1 MLAIAHRGA
10 SGYAPENTRAA
21 FDRALAMGAG
31 AIETDVQLSADGELI
46 IFHDNT
52 VDRTSDGRGP
62 LGDYTLAELQAL
74 DLGGWYAPEFAGQ
87 RILTVIEL
95 LDEYAEKIPLAL
107 EIKDPRAAR
116 PLIAVLNARGIAD
129 KVQITS
135 FYWTALLDARSANPD
150 LYLGFLSPTFDDD
163 LITRSVRRG
172 FKQICPHVDRL
183 TAPRVALAHGHGL
196 NVRAWGVSRRDQ
208 VERLFDTGAD
218 GATCNWPDWILGNQ
232 APPRQ

>member
-62 LGDYTLAELQAL
+62 LGDHTLAELQAL

-87 RILTVIEL
+87 RILTVTEL

-116 PLIAVLNARGIAD
+116 PLIAVLNARGLA
-129 KVQITS
+129 KQMQITS
-135 FYWTALLDARSANPD
+135 FYWTALLDAQSANPD
-150 LYLGFLSPTFDDD
+150 LYLGF
-163 LITRSVRRG
+163 
-172 FKQICPHVDRL
+172 
-183 TAPRVALAHGHGL
+183 
-196 NVRAWGVSRRDQ
+196 SRRHSM
-208 VERLFDTGAD
+208 T
-218 GATCNWPDWILGNQ
+218 I
-232 APPRQ
+232 

>member
-52 VDRTSDGRGP
+52 VDRTSDGQGP

-74 DLGGWYAPEFAGQ
+74 DLGGWYAPEFGGQ
-87 RILTVIEL
+87 RILTVTEL

-107 EIKDPRAAR
+107 EIKGPRAAR
-116 PLIAVLNARGIAD
+116 PLIAALNARGIAE

-135 FYWTALLDARSANPD
+135 FYWTALLDAQAANPD

-163 LITRSVRRG
+163 LIARSVRRG
-172 FKQICPHVDRL
+172 FKQVCPHVDRL
-183 TAPRVALAHGHGL
+183 TAPRVALAHENGL
-196 NVRAWGVSRRDQ
+196 DVRAWGVSRRDQ

-218 GATCNWPDWILGNQ
+218 GATCNWPDWIMEEKKG
-232 APPRQ
+232 

>member
-21 FDRALAMGAG
+21 FDRAIAMGVG

-52 VDRTSDGRGP
+52 VERVSDGRGP
-62 LGDYTLAELQAL
+62 LGDHTLAELRAL
-74 DLGGWYAPEFAGQ
+74 DLGDWYAPEFAGQ
-87 RILTVIEL
+87 RILTVAEL
-95 LDEYAEKIPLAL
+95 LDEYAGRIPLAL

-116 PLIAVLNARGIAD
+116 PLIAALDARGIAGQM
-129 KVQITS
+129 QITS
-135 FYWTALLDARSANPD
+135 FYWTALLDAQEVKPD
-150 LYLGFLSPTFDDD
+150 LYLGFLTPTFDED
-163 LITRSVRRG
+163 LIARSVRRG

-183 TAPRVALAHGHGL
+183 TARRVTLAHEQGL

-218 GATCNWPDWILGNQ
+218 GATCNWPDWITDLKI
-232 APPRQ
+232 

>member
-31 AIETDVQLSADGELI
+31 AIETDVQLSADGALI

-87 RILTVIEL
+87 RILTVTEL

-116 PLIAVLNARGIAD
+116 PLITALNARGLAEQM
-129 KVQITS
+129 QITS
-135 FYWTALLDARSANPD
+135 FYWTALLDAQATNPD
-150 LYLGFLSPTFDDD
+150 LYLGFLSPIFDED

-183 TAPRVALAHGHGL
+183 TAPRVALAHEHGL
-196 NVRAWGVSRRDQ
+196 DVRAWGISRRDQ

-218 GATCNWPDWILGNQ
+218 GATCNWPDWIMEVKKG
-232 APPRQ
+232 